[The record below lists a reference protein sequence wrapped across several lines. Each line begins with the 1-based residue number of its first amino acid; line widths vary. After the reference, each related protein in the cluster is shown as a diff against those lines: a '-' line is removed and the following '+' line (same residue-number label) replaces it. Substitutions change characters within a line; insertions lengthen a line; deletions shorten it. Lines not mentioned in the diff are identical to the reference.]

1 MSPPRIVTPA
11 QARGMLDGTTPGP
24 WHAEDD
30 GDVFDVSNE
39 RAILV
44 ATVESPE
51 TEYRA
56 QDEADARLIAA
67 APDLAATVAG
77 EPERVAAAFR
87 AGAEAMREAC
97 AEAADS
103 IRWDALPDDCIH
115 ATIGRGECER
125 CSEGYA
131 IAAAIRALPPP
142 EVKP

>member
-97 AEAADS
+97 ALEGERMTEAMRAADGLDPGFCAS
-103 IRWDALPDDCIH
+103 LD
-115 ATIGRGECER
+115 
-125 CSEGYA
+125 

-142 EVKP
+142 EVEP